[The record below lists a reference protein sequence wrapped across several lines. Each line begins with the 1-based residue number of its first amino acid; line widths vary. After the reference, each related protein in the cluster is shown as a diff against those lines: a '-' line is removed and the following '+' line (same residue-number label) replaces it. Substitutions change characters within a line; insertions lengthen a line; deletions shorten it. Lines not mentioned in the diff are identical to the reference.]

1 MVTYS
6 ETLSTGEHVRQ
17 AKKGLRLFL
26 GILLVLS
33 IIMNAVVIL
42 TKSVPLIIVY
52 MFIPSISSILAR
64 LILKEGFKDV
74 SFSLG
79 SAKIWRGIGLAVL
92 IPIIICSITYSI
104 AWLSGLAAFQL
115 PVGGTL
121 EPIFQLLGLQHLP
134 APLHFALI
142 VVLTGILGSLIN
154 FIPVM
159 GEELGWRGYMLTRL
173 IDAKVSRPILLSGLI
188 WATWHVPIVIAGL
201 YVAGTSLILSV
212 IGLYL
217 CIVPFGFIIA
227 RLRLI
232 TGSVWPAVILH
243 SAWNA
248 VIQGPF
254 THATAGTGTEI
265 WIGES
270 GLLTGLVIILTALVV
285 YRATKQQAR

>member
-1 MVTYS
+1 MVSYS
-6 ETLSTGEHVRQ
+6 ETLSSEGHVRQ
-17 AKKGLRLFL
+17 AKKGLRLYL

-33 IIMNAVVIL
+33 VIMNAVVIL

-64 LILKEGFKDV
+64 LLLKEGFKDV
-74 SFSLG
+74 SFSIRR
-79 SAKIWRGIGLAVL
+79 AKIWRGIGLAVL
-92 IPIIICSITYSI
+92 IPILICSITYSI
-104 AWLSGLAAFQL
+104 AWSTGLAAFQL
-115 PVGGTL
+115 PASGTL
-121 EPIFQLLGLQHLP
+121 EPVFQLLGLQHLP

-173 IDAKVSRPILLSGLI
+173 VDARVSRPILLSGLI

-201 YVAGTSLILSV
+201 YVSGTSVILSV

-217 CIVPFGFIIA
+217 CIVPFSFIIA
-227 RLRLI
+227 HLRLA
-232 TGSVWPAVILH
+232 TGSVWPAVIAH

-254 THATAGTGTEI
+254 TRATTGTHTEI

-270 GLLTGLVIILTALVV
+270 GLLTALIIILTAMVI
-285 YRATKQQAR
+285 YRTTKRPAR